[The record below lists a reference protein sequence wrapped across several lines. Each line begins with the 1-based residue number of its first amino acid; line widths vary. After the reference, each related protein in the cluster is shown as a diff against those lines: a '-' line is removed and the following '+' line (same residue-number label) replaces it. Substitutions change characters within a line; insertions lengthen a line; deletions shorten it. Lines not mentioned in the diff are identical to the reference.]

1 MERKILI
8 ATEGKYYTNGE
19 TYGKEIHLALG
30 LDGSDY
36 YLIDESEIENF
47 EDATV
52 EDYEQALSTLGV
64 E

>member
-8 ATEGKYYTNGE
+8 APDGKYYTNGE

>member
-1 MERKILI
+1 MERKVLI
-8 ATEGKYYTNGE
+8 APDGKYYTNGE

-30 LDGSDY
+30 LDGEEY

-52 EDYEQALSTLGV
+52 EDYEQALYTLGV